1 MATLGFRLTINGVN
15 DASLV
20 VRDYQGFESVSA
32 SVDAGGHPVYGYRY
46 HIALASRNSDLTFEQ
61 MVDTTA
67 LLEVL
72 RNGQVVQKVHGIIRN
87 FSRGDTGHHHTF
99 YSLTLVPSFERLSLR
114 HNSRIFQQKSVPE
127 ILSVLLQ
134 EMNITDYAFSTKREC
149 PPREFCVQYR
159 ETDLDFFHRLAAE
172 EGLMYTF
179 THEAEKHTLVVTDN
193 SEGFARL
200 GGTVPYNVLS
210 GGVSEIPYV
219 SAITAHKQ
227 SEVSSVWLQDY
238 SFKKP
243 TYSFKQTAEGSD
255 LDYQLPNY
263 EYYDAPGRYK
273 DDASGTAFSQ
283 IRLDAL
289 RRDAHTASGK
299 SNQAMLQA
307 GVRFDLSDHLDA
319 AMNQNWLVVQIAHQ
333 GSQPQALE
341 ESGGSGATTYANQFT
356 AIPGDNL
363 WLSPIM
369 HKPRVDGT
377 MIATVVGPAGEEI
390 YCDEHGRVKL
400 HFPWDRES
408 NGDELSSC
416 WVRVSQQWAGSQYGM
431 VAVPRI
437 GHEVMVDFLEG
448 DPDQPLITGRAFN
461 ASHVP
466 PYPLPA
472 NKTKT
477 VLRTETHQGQ
487 GFNELSFEDQAE
499 SEKVYLHAQKD
510 TEALIENDAT
520 TLIRHDSHL
529 TVENDRYEHIKMNDH
544 LTVDGEQRIKITQD
558 QTHDIGGDLQQ
569 QVGSLTAVETGSAIT
584 LKSGAKIVAEAGSGL
599 TLSAG
604 GSFISIDSGSVNLSG
619 AAINLNAGG
628 SAGSAVAYGGKAAL
642 LPEEITTKPD
652 NPAPILTPAQIATMK
667 SAAPFCE
674 ECEKCKDGV
683 CAI

>member
-15 DASLV
+15 DTSLV

-32 SVDAGGHPVYGYRY
+32 SVAADGQPVYGYRY
-46 HIALASRNSDLTFEQ
+46 HLELASRNSDLSFEQ

-72 RNGQVVQKVHGIIRN
+72 RSGKVVQKVHGIIRN

-114 HNSRIFQQKSVPE
+114 HNSRIFQQKSVPQ

-134 EMNITDYAFSTKREC
+134 EMNITDYAFSTKRES

-179 THEAEKHTLVVTDN
+179 THDTDKHTLVVTDN
-193 SEGFARL
+193 SEGFTRL

-210 GGVSEIPYV
+210 GGVSDTPYV
-219 SAITAHKQ
+219 SAMTARKQ
-227 SEVSSVWLQDY
+227 SEISAVWLQDY

-243 TYSFKQTAEGSD
+243 TYSFKQSVEGSN
-255 LDYQLPNY
+255 LDYQLTTY
-263 EYYDAPGRYK
+263 EHFDAPGRYK
-273 DDASGTAFSQ
+273 DDATGKAFSQ

-289 RRDAHTASGK
+289 RREAHTARGQ
-299 SNQAMLQA
+299 SNQAQLQA
-307 GVRFDLSDHLDA
+307 GVRFDLSNHLDA
-319 AMNQNWLVVQIAHQ
+319 AMNQSWLVVQIAHQ

-363 WLSPIM
+363 WLSPVEN
-369 HKPRVDGT
+369 KPRVDGP
-377 MIATVVGPAGEEI
+377 MVATVVGPAGEEI

-437 GHEVMVDFLEG
+437 GHEVIVDFLDG
-448 DPDQPLITGRAFN
+448 DPDQPLVTGRAYN
-461 ASHVP
+461 ASQVP
-466 PYPLPA
+466 PYPLPEH
-472 NKTKT
+472 KTKT
-477 VLRTETHQGQ
+477 VLRTETHQGE
-487 GFNELSFEDQAE
+487 GFNELSFEDQ
-499 SEKVYLHAQKD
+499 SDHEKVYIHAQKD

-544 LTVDGEQRIKITQD
+544 LTIDGEQRLKITQD
-558 QTHDIGGDLQQ
+558 QTHDIGGSLAQQ
-569 QVGSLTAVETGSAIT
+569 IGSLTAVETGSAIT

-619 AAINLNAGG
+619 PAINLNAGG
-628 SAGSAVAYGGKAAL
+628 SAGSAVAYGGQAAQ
-642 LPEEITTKPD
+642 LPDEITTKPD
-652 NPAPILTPAQIATMK
+652 NPAPILSPAQIATMK
-667 SAAPFCE
+667 AAVPFCE
-674 ECEKCKDGV
+674 ECEKCKDGA

>member
-15 DASLV
+15 DTSLV

-32 SVDAGGHPVYGYRY
+32 SVDAGGQPVYGYRY
-46 HIALASRNSDLTFEQ
+46 QIELASRNSDLTFEQ

-114 HNSRIFQQKSVPE
+114 HNSRIFQQKSVPQ

-134 EMNITDYAFSTKREC
+134 EMNITDYAFSTKRES

-179 THEAEKHTLVVTDN
+179 THDTDKHTLVVTDN
-193 SEGFARL
+193 AEGFTRL

-210 GGVSEIPYV
+210 GGVSDTPYV
-219 SAITAHKQ
+219 SAMTARKQ
-227 SEVSSVWLQDY
+227 SEVSAVWLQDY

-243 TYSFKQTAEGSD
+243 TYSFKQSVEGSQ
-255 LDYQLPNY
+255 LDYQLTTY
-263 EYYDAPGRYK
+263 EHFDAPGRYK
-273 DDASGTAFSQ
+273 DDATGKAFSQ

-289 RRDAHTASGK
+289 RREAHTASGQ

-307 GVRFDLSDHLDA
+307 GVRFDLSDHLDT
-319 AMNQNWLVVQIAHQ
+319 AMNQSWLVVQIAHQ

-363 WLSPIM
+363 WLSPVEN
-369 HKPRVDGT
+369 KPRVDGP
-377 MIATVVGPAGEEI
+377 MVATVVGPAGEEI

-437 GHEVMVDFLEG
+437 GHEVIVDFLDG
-448 DPDQPLITGRAFN
+448 DPDQPLVTGRAYN
-461 ASHVP
+461 ASQVP
-466 PYPLPA
+466 PYPLPEH
-472 NKTKT
+472 KTKT

-487 GFNELSFEDQAE
+487 GFNELSFEDQSE
-499 SEKVYLHAQKD
+499 HEKVYIHAQKD

-544 LTVDGEQRIKITQD
+544 LTIDGEQRLKIVQD
-558 QTHDIGGDLQQ
+558 QTHDIGGSLAQQ
-569 QVGSLTAVETGSAIT
+569 IGSLTAVETGSAIT

-619 AAINLNAGG
+619 PAINLNAGG
-628 SAGSAVAYGGKAAL
+628 SAGSAVAYGGQAAQ
-642 LPEEITTKPD
+642 LPDEITTKPD

-667 SAAPFCE
+667 AAAPFCE
-674 ECEKCKDGV
+674 ECEKCKDGA

>member
-15 DASLV
+15 DTSLV
-20 VRDYQGFESVSA
+20 VCDYQGFESVSA
-32 SVDAGGHPVYGYRY
+32 SVDAGGQPVYGYRY
-46 HIALASRNSDLTFEQ
+46 QIELASRNSDLTFEQ

-72 RNGQVVQKVHGIIRN
+72 RSGQVVQKVHGIIRN

-114 HNSRIFQQKSVPE
+114 HNSRIFQQKSVPQ

-134 EMNITDYAFSTKREC
+134 EMNITDYAFSTKRES

-179 THEAEKHTLVVTDN
+179 THDTDKHTLVVTDN
-193 SEGFARL
+193 AEGFTRL

-210 GGVSEIPYV
+210 GGVSDTPYV
-219 SAITAHKQ
+219 SAMTARKQ
-227 SEVSSVWLQDY
+227 SEVSAVWLQDY

-243 TYSFKQTAEGSD
+243 TYSFKQSVEGSQ
-255 LDYQLPNY
+255 LDYQLTTY
-263 EYYDAPGRYK
+263 EHFDAPGRYK
-273 DDASGTAFSQ
+273 DDATGKAFSQ

-289 RRDAHTASGK
+289 RREAHTASGQ

-307 GVRFDLSDHLDA
+307 GVRFDLSEHLDA
-319 AMNQNWLVVQIAHQ
+319 AMNQSWLVVQIAHQ

-356 AIPGDNL
+356 AIPGESL
-363 WLSPIM
+363 WLSPVEN
-369 HKPRVDGT
+369 KPRVDGP
-377 MIATVVGPAGEEI
+377 MVATVVGPAGEEI

-437 GHEVMVDFLEG
+437 GHEVIVDFLDG
-448 DPDQPLITGRAFN
+448 DPDQPLVTGRAYN
-461 ASHVP
+461 ASQVP
-466 PYPLPA
+466 PYPLPEH
-472 NKTKT
+472 KTKT

-487 GFNELSFEDQAE
+487 GFNELSFEDQSE
-499 SEKVYLHAQKD
+499 HEKVYIHAQKD

-544 LTVDGEQRIKITQD
+544 LTIDGEQRLKITQD
-558 QTHDIGGDLQQ
+558 QTHDIGGSLAQQ
-569 QVGSLTAVETGSAIT
+569 IGSLTAVETGSAIT

-619 AAINLNAGG
+619 PAINLNAGG
-628 SAGSAVAYGGKAAL
+628 SAGSAVAYGGQAAL
-642 LPEEITTKPD
+642 LPGELEDIQ
-652 NPAPILTPAQIATMK
+652 PIAAISPVKQVAALK
-667 SAAPFCE
+667 SAAAHVQGLCQICQE
-674 ECEKCKDGV
+674 MQG
-683 CAI
+683 A

>member
-15 DASLV
+15 DTSLV

-32 SVDAGGHPVYGYRY
+32 SVAAGGQPVYGYRY
-46 HIALASRNSDLTFEQ
+46 HLELASRNSDLSFEQ

-72 RNGQVVQKVHGIIRN
+72 RSGKVVQKVHGIIRN

-114 HNSRIFQQKSVPE
+114 HNSRIFQQKSVPQ

-134 EMNITDYAFSTKREC
+134 EMNITDYAFSTKRES

-179 THEAEKHTLVVTDN
+179 THDTDKHTLVVTDN
-193 SEGFARL
+193 AEGFTRL

-210 GGVSEIPYV
+210 GGVSDTPYV
-219 SAITAHKQ
+219 SAMTARKQ
-227 SEVSSVWLQDY
+227 SEVSAVWLQDY

-243 TYSFKQTAEGSD
+243 TYSFKQSVEGSQ
-255 LDYQLPNY
+255 LDYQLTTY
-263 EYYDAPGRYK
+263 EHFDAPGRYK
-273 DDASGTAFSQ
+273 DDATGKAFSQ

-289 RRDAHTASGK
+289 RREAHTASGQ

-307 GVRFDLSDHLDA
+307 GVRFDLSDHLDT
-319 AMNQNWLVVQIAHQ
+319 AMNRPWLIVGIDHQ

-363 WLSPIM
+363 WRSPVEN
-369 HKPRVDGT
+369 KPRVDGP
-377 MIATVVGPAGEEI
+377 MVATVVGPAGEEI

-437 GHEVMVDFLEG
+437 GHEVIVDFLDG
-448 DPDQPLITGRAFN
+448 DPDQPLVTGRAYN
-461 ASHVP
+461 ASQVP
-466 PYPLPA
+466 PYPLPEH
-472 NKTKT
+472 KTKT
-477 VLRTETHQGQ
+477 VLRTETHQGE
-487 GFNELSFEDQAE
+487 GFNELSFEDQSE
-499 SEKVYLHAQKD
+499 HEKVAIHAQKD

-544 LTVDGEQRIKITQD
+544 LTVDGEQRLKIAQD
-558 QTHDIGGDLQQ
+558 QTHDIGGSLAQQ
-569 QVGSLTAVETGSAIT
+569 IGSLTVVETGSAIT

-619 AAINLNAGG
+619 PAINLNAGG
-628 SAGSAVAYGGKAAL
+628 SAGSAVAYGGQAAQ
-642 LPEEITTKPD
+642 LPDEITTKPD
-652 NPAPILTPAQIATMK
+652 NPAPILSPAQIATMK
-667 SAAPFCE
+667 AA
-674 ECEKCKDGV
+674 
-683 CAI
+683 A